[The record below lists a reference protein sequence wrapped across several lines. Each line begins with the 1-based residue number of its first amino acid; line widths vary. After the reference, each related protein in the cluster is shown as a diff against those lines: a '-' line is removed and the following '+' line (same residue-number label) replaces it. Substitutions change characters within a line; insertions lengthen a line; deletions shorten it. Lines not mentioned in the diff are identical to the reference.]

1 MIGNFASL
9 APDGPRVILIDH
21 DENFRVAMSER
32 LTNEGFEVLEL
43 PVEEISEILDI
54 VGRIEIGAVLIDVE
68 EDFRIGS
75 GLIKDLRKQGF
86 DVPVAFL
93 ADEFNNSMEEAAL
106 SEGAADCLAKSRG
119 PTIVAERTRLLLC
132 SYQKDDRIHPT
143 STEITRIGEL
153 TLMLESHRALWQRQR
168 VSLTVTEFR
177 IVRLLAMSPGTTQ
190 SYRKIYDI
198 VRAPGFVAGDGP
210 DGYRTNVRAL
220 IKKIRKRFRN
230 VDAGFEEIE
239 NDPGEGYRWRPSR
252 PAQMPEPIE
261 HVQESRDDA
270 ARSPVIA

>member
-1 MIGNFASL
+1 MTEHIASL

-43 PVEEISEILDI
+43 PIEEIGEIMGVVDNFE
-54 VGRIEIGAVLIDVE
+54 VGAVLIDVE
-68 EDFRIGS
+68 EDFRAGS
-75 GLIKDLRKQGF
+75 RLIKDLQKHGL
-86 DVPVAFL
+86 DIPVAFL
-93 ADEFNNSMEEAAL
+93 SCDFDNSMEEAAL
-106 SEGAADCLAKSRG
+106 TGGAADCLAKSRG
-119 PTIVAERTRLLLC
+119 PTIVAERTRLLI
-132 SYQKDDRIHPT
+132 SGYPKDGRIHPT
-143 STEITRIGEL
+143 STEITRIGDL

-177 IVRLLAMSPGTTQ
+177 IVRLLALPPGKTQ
-190 SYRKIYDI
+190 TYRKIYDI

-230 VDAGFEEIE
+230 VDAEFAEIE
-239 NDPGEGYRWRPSR
+239 NDPGHGYRWR
-252 PAQMPEPIE
+252 
-261 HVQESRDDA
+261 A
-270 ARSPVIA
+270 ARSSDSSDTAMRKRPNPQETSRYTLVA